1 VGADRRIAR
10 AAASRPG
17 TAPRGEPLTRRFV
30 MPDFSRFYAHKGNA
44 PTQVA
49 PESHFN
55 EPIEHYD
62 GRAAGESR
70 IWGDASEDVQEHA
83 IEAVVAASA
92 LFGLP
97 QRETAHLLAI
107 ARVASGLNPDY
118 ADPESSRAGLAQFD
132 DATAERHD
140 LTGEARFDLEAN
152 AEALVRAFIEAK
164 KLSQRRGG
172 GGRELEIQIYKTLHD
187 GPEGDH
193 GGLEISRREVM
204 PLVDQFHAALR
215 GGRGSEGGARGNVA
229 QGPMRS
235 GRGGGGGGGGGGGRG
250 QGEPGGGGPMR
261 SGSWSNAPQQ
271 QREQPARRRGGRR
284 RSGRGRG
291 GGR

>member
-1 VGADRRIAR
+1 
-10 AAASRPG
+10 
-17 TAPRGEPLTRRFV
+17 
-30 MPDFSRFYAHKGNA
+30 MPDFSRFYARKGQPPVN
-44 PTQVA
+44 VA

-55 EPIEHYD
+55 DPIEHYD
-62 GRAAGESR
+62 GRAAGDSR
-70 IWGDASEDVQEHA
+70 LWGDAPEDVQEHA

-97 QRETAHLLAI
+97 QRETAHVLAI
-107 ARVASGLNPDY
+107 ARVASGLNPDA

-132 DATAERHD
+132 DATAERHG

-172 GGRELEIQIYKTLHD
+172 GGRELETLIYKTIHD

-204 PLVDQFHAALR
+204 PLVDQFHSTLR
-215 GGRGSEGGARGNVA
+215 GGRSGDGGGGRSGGGQGPMRSGSGGG

-235 GRGGGGGGGGGGGRG
+235 GRGGGGGRG
-250 QGEPGGGGPMR
+250 QGESGGGPMR
-261 SGSWSNAPQQ
+261 SGSWGNAPAQ

-284 RSGRGRG
+284 RSGRSRG
-291 GGR
+291 GR

>member
-1 VGADRRIAR
+1 MNASAARGDSRARR
-10 AAASRPG
+10 
-17 TAPRGEPLTRRFV
+17 TV
-30 MPDFSRFYAHKGNA
+30 MPDFSRFYAQKGAVPAN
-44 PTQVA
+44 VA
-49 PESHFN
+49 PDSHFN
-55 EPIEHYD
+55 DPIEHYD

-70 IWGDASEDVQEHA
+70 IWGDAPEDVQEHA

-107 ARVASGLNPDY
+107 ARVASGLNPDA
-118 ADPESSRAGLAQFD
+118 ADPENSRAGLAQFD
-132 DATAERHD
+132 DATAERHG

-164 KLSQRRGG
+164 KASQRRGG
-172 GGRELEIQIYKTLHD
+172 GGRELETLIYKVIHD

-215 GGRGSEGGARGNVA
+215 GGRGGEGGPRGGMA
-229 QGPMRS
+229 QQGPMRS
-235 GRGGGGGGGGGGGRG
+235 GRGGGRG
-250 QGEPGGGGPMR
+250 QGESGAGPMR
-261 SGSWSNAPQQ
+261 SGSWNNTPKQ

-284 RSGRGRG
+284 RAGSSRG
-291 GGR
+291 GR

>member
-1 VGADRRIAR
+1 M
-10 AAASRPG
+10 AASGLRPV
-17 TAPRGEPLTRRFV
+17 ARSDPLTRLAA
-30 MPDFSRFYAHKGNA
+30 MPDFSRFYAHKGNPPA
-44 PTQVA
+44 QVA

-55 EPIEHYD
+55 DPIEHYD

-70 IWGDASEDVQEHA
+70 LWGDASEDVQEHA

-107 ARVASGLNPDY
+107 ARVASGLNPDA

-132 DATAERHD
+132 DATAERHG

-172 GGRELEIQIYKTLHD
+172 GASGREQEILIYKTIHD

-215 GGRGSEGGARGNVA
+215 GGRGAEGGGGGGGGRGGA
-229 QGPMRS
+229 GQGPMRS
-235 GRGGGGGGGGGGGRG
+235 GRGGGRG
-250 QGEPGGGGPMR
+250 QTESGAGPMR
-261 SGSWSNAPQQ
+261 SGSWSNAPPQQ
-271 QREQPARRRGGRR
+271 REQREQPARRRGGRR
-284 RSGRGRG
+284 RSGRARG
-291 GGR
+291 GGGGGR